1 MAGFGGTRL
10 RRPGLR
16 SAAAAVVAAALLLGG
31 PGPASAEPSGP
42 SITDIR
48 SGADRVLTVEVYS
61 PAMAG
66 TTELLVLPAADPSRP
81 APTLYLL
88 NGASGHV
95 DGSWHDS
102 TDYQSFFAG
111 KQVNVVIPLGGAG
124 SYFTDWQSDDPVLGT
139 QRWATF
145 LTEELPP
152 LIDER
157 FDGTGA
163 NAVAG
168 VSMSGTSVFQL
179 ALGAPGLYRAI
190 GSFSGCVRT
199 SDVQGQVMVNAVVAA
214 HHGNPVN
221 MWGPPSDPTWQ
232 DNDPYLHAE
241 RLRGTEIYV
250 SSGSGLPGPLDS
262 PAAVGGDSSELAYRL
277 LFGAPLEAVTNM
289 CTLQLRERLQ
299 ELGIPATV
307 DLRPTGT
314 HAWGYWQQD
323 LHKAWPMFE
332 AALNR

>member
-1 MAGFGGTRL
+1 MAGFGFTR
-10 RRPGLR
+10 RRWPGLR
-16 SAAAAVVAAALLLGG
+16 SVGVAVVATALLLGG
-31 PGPASAEPSGP
+31 SGPAQGEVNGP
-42 SITDIR
+42 SIAGVR
-48 SGADRVLTVEVYS
+48 SGADGVLTVEVFS
-61 PAMAG
+61 PAMED
-66 TTELLVLPAADPSRP
+66 TTDVLVLRAADPSRP

-152 LIDER
+152 LIDQR

-179 ALGAPGLYRAI
+179 ALDAPGLYRAI
-190 GSFSGCVRT
+190 SSFSGCVRT
-199 SDVQGQVMVNAVVAA
+199 SDPQGQAMVNAVVAA
-214 HHGNPVN
+214 HRGNPVN
-221 MWGPPSDPTWQ
+221 MWGPPTDPTWQ

-250 SSGSGLPGPLDS
+250 SSGSGIPGPLDS
-262 PAAVGGDSSELAYRL
+262 PAAVGGDPSELAYRL

-289 CTLQLRERLQ
+289 CTLQLRDRLQ
-299 ELGIPATV
+299 ELEIPATV
-307 DLRPTGT
+307 DLRGTGT
-314 HAWGYWQQD
+314 HAWGYWQED

-332 AALNR
+332 SALNR

>member
-1 MAGFGGTRL
+1 MAGFGFPVRRL
-10 RRPGLR
+10 PGLR
-16 SAAAAVVAAALLLGG
+16 SAVAALAVSAFLLGALG
-31 PGPASAEPSGP
+31 PVRADAPAPA
-42 SITDIR
+42 ITGVR
-48 SGADRVLTVEVYS
+48 PGTDRALTVEVFS

-66 TTELLVLPAADPSRP
+66 TTEVLVLPAADPTRP

-111 KQVNVVIPLGGAG
+111 EQVNVVIPLGGAG

-139 QRWATF
+139 QRWGTF

-157 FDGTGA
+157 FHGNGA

-179 ALGAPGLYRAI
+179 ALGSPGLYRAI

-199 SDVQGQVMVNAVVAA
+199 SDPQGQVMVNAVVTA
-214 HHGNPVN
+214 HHGNPIN
-221 MWGPPSDPTWQ
+221 MWGPPTDPRWQ
-232 DNDPYLHAE
+232 ANDPYLHAE
-241 RLRGTEIYV
+241 GLRGTEIYI
-250 SSGSGLPGPLDS
+250 SSGSGIPGPLDT
-262 PAAVGGDSSELAYRL
+262 PAAVGGDPAELAYRL

-289 CTLQLRERLQ
+289 CTLQLRDRLQ
-299 ELGIPATV
+299 ELRIPATI

-314 HAWGYWQQD
+314 HAWGYWQED
-323 LHKAWPMFE
+323 LHRAWPVFE
-332 AALNR
+332 AALSR

>member
-1 MAGFGGTRL
+1 MVGFGFTG
-10 RRPGLR
+10 RRSFGAAV
-16 SAAAAVVAAALLLGG
+16 AAAALFLGG
-31 PGPASAEPSGP
+31 LGPARAEGP
-42 SITDIR
+42 EPAVTDIR
-48 SGADRVLTVEVYS
+48 QGTERALTVEVFS
-61 PAMAG
+61 PAMKG
-66 TTELLVLPAADPSRP
+66 TTEVLVLRAADPTRP

-102 TDYQSFFAG
+102 TDYQSYFAG

-124 SYFTDWQSDDPVLGT
+124 SYFTDWRSEDPVLGT
-139 QRWATF
+139 QRWGTF

-152 LIDER
+152 LIDEK
-157 FDGTGA
+157 FGGNGA
-163 NAVAG
+163 NAVVG

-199 SDVQGQVMVNAVVAA
+199 SDLQGQVMVNAVVAA
-214 HHGNPVN
+214 HRGNPVN
-221 MWGPPSDPTWQ
+221 MWGPPDDPTWQ
-232 DNDPYLHAE
+232 ANDPYLHAE
-241 RLRGTEIYV
+241 GLRGTEIYI
-250 SSGSGLPGPLDS
+250 SSGSGIPGPYDS
-262 PAAVGGDSSELAYRL
+262 PTAVGGDQSELGYRL

-289 CTLQLRERLQ
+289 CTLQLRERLR
-299 ELGIPATV
+299 ELGIPATI

-314 HAWGYWQQD
+314 HAWDYWQED
-323 LHKAWPMFE
+323 LHKAWPVFE